1 MRKLDELRQAGS
13 LSQEEYE
20 RAKASVLGGT
30 SPGGAPGQPPP
41 APAPGTSPEQQTRL
55 WAMLLHFSQFAG
67 VVVPIA
73 GLLVP
78 IILWQWKKNEFP
90 DIDAHGKNV
99 TNCPPC
105 Q

>member
-1 MRKLDELRQAGS
+1 
-13 LSQEEYE
+13 
-20 RAKASVLGGT
+20 
-30 SPGGAPGQPPP
+30 
-41 APAPGTSPEQQTRL
+41 
-55 WAMLLHFSQFAG
+55 MLLHFSQFAG